1 MRIASQ
7 SFKKAIRQAGVRGF
21 GPSGTFEQDD
31 MDNWQECTRTGRGVI
46 SRRMPLNMQMGLGH
60 DRFDPA
66 LAAWASEYRYSENNH
81 RHFYRHWSELVTGTT
96 WAELAHRSAREDH
109 HA

>member
-1 MRIASQ
+1 
-7 SFKKAIRQAGVRGF
+7 
-21 GPSGTFEQDD
+21 

-46 SRRMPLNMQMGLGH
+46 SRQMLLNTQMGLGH

-66 LAAWASEYRYSENNH
+66 LGAWASEYRYSESNH
-81 RHFYRHWSELVTGTT
+81 RHFYRRWSEMMSGAPWTEVVN
-96 WAELAHRSAREDH
+96 RSASEDD